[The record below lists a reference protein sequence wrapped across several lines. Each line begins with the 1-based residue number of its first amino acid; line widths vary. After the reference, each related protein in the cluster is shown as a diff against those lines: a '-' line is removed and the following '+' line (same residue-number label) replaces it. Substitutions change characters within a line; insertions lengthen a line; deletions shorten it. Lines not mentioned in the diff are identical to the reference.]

1 MTLFEQVS
9 QDIADAMK
17 RRDQGRL
24 APLRMLKTALVNRQ
38 VEKGRDLDETEARQV
53 VATLVKQ
60 RRDSIEQFRAGGRE
74 ELAAREAAEITVLDA
89 YLPPAADAAAI
100 DAAISEA
107 VAETGAQSIKDM
119 GRVMKAVMAT
129 LAGAT
134 VDGRAVS
141 DAVKRRLSETAR

>member
-9 QDIADAMK
+9 RDIGDAMK
-17 RRDQGRL
+17 RKDRARL

-38 VEKGRDLDETEARQV
+38 IEKSRDLDEAEERQV

-74 ELAAREAAEITVLDA
+74 ELAAREEAEIAVLET
-89 YLPPAADAAAI
+89 YLPPPADAAAI
-100 DAAISEA
+100 DAA
-107 VAETGAQSIKDM
+107 VAEAIADTGAQSVKDM
-119 GRVMKAVMAT
+119 GRVMKAVMAR

-141 DAVKRRLSETAR
+141 EAVKRRLSETAR

>member
-1 MTLFEQVS
+1 MRLIEQVNR
-9 QDIADAMK
+9 DIGDAMK
-17 RRDQGRL
+17 RRDQARL

-38 VEKGRDLDETEARQV
+38 VEKGRDLDDAEDRQV

-74 ELAAREAAEITVLDA
+74 ELAAREEAEIQVLDA
-89 YLPPAADAAAI
+89 YLPPAADAAAV
-100 DAAISEA
+100 DAAITAA

-119 GRVMKAVMAT
+119 GRVMKAVMAQ

-141 DAVKRRLSETAR
+141 DAVKRRLSEIAH

>member
-1 MTLFEQVS
+1 MTLTEQINK
-9 QDIADAMK
+9 DIGDAMK
-17 RRDQGRL
+17 RRDQARL

-38 VEKGRDLDETEARQV
+38 VEKGRDLDDAEERQV

-74 ELAAREAAEITVLDA
+74 ELAAREEAEITVLDA

-100 DAAISEA
+100 DAAITEA

-119 GRVMKAVMAT
+119 GRVMKAVMAK
-129 LAGAT
+129 LSGAT

-141 DAVKRRLSETAR
+141 DAVKQRLSETAR

>member
-1 MTLFEQVS
+1 MTLFEQIS
-9 QDIADAMK
+9 KDIGDAMK
-17 RRDQGRL
+17 RRDQARL

-38 VEKGRDLDETEARQV
+38 VEQGRDLDDAEERQV

-74 ELAAREAAEITVLDA
+74 ELAAREEAEIAVLVA

-100 DAAISEA
+100 DAAITEA

-119 GRVMKAVMAT
+119 GRVMKAVMAK

-134 VDGRAVS
+134 VDGRTVS

>member
-1 MTLFEQVS
+1 MTLFEQVNR
-9 QDIADAMK
+9 DIGDAMK
-17 RRDQGRL
+17 RRDQARL

-38 VEKGRDLDETEARQV
+38 IEKGRDLDDAEERQV
-53 VATLVKQ
+53 VASLVKQ

-74 ELAAREAAEITVLDA
+74 ELAAREEAEIGVLDA

-100 DAAISEA
+100 DAAITA
-107 VAETGAQSIKDM
+107 AIADTGAQSNKDM
-119 GRVMKAVMAT
+119 GRVMKAVMAK

-141 DAVKRRLSETAR
+141 DAVKQRLSDIAR

>member
-1 MTLFEQVS
+1 MRLIEQVNR
-9 QDIADAMK
+9 DIGDAMK
-17 RRDQGRL
+17 RRDQARL

-38 VEKGRDLDETEARQV
+38 VEKGRDLDDAEDRQV

-74 ELAAREAAEITVLDA
+74 ELAAREEAEIRVLDA
-89 YLPPAADAAAI
+89 YLPPAADAAAV
-100 DAAISEA
+100 DAAITAA

-119 GRVMKAVMAT
+119 GRVMKAVMAQ

-141 DAVKRRLSETAR
+141 DAVKRRLSEIAR